1 MSSDV
6 RCGDWL
12 PVSQL
17 GTETKVEPFG
27 PGLWCQRKTN
37 PKSELTQCVTVISTL
52 LLMYTYCYLLTYLVC
67 IICAFMSLNTRAAT
81 PVVVHSPNLRSGARI
96 ASLSF
101 GVCGLRLRG
110 CPRLCP
116 WSWWFTGVGR
126 RAELVHAMMGVG

>member
-17 GTETKVEPFG
+17 RTETKVEPFG

-67 IICAFMSLNTRAAT
+67 AFMSLNTRAAT
-81 PVVVHSPNLRSGARI
+81 PVVVHSPNLRSGARSQPFFW
-96 ASLSF
+96 SL
-101 GVCGLRLRG
+101 RIKA
-110 CPRLCP
+110 PRVSPAVSVVL
-116 WSWWFTGVGR
+116 VVHGR
-126 RAELVHAMMGVG
+126 RS